1 MTDGSHDVGGQ
12 LGHGAIAREAH
23 EPPFHHEWEMR
34 VFALNRT
41 LLAARVY
48 NLDEFRYAVERLPKG
63 TYERATYYE
72 RWLLAIELLL
82 REKKVLA

>member
-1 MTDGSHDVGGQ
+1 MGGQ
-12 LGHGAIAREAH
+12 LGHGAIARDPD

-48 NLDEFRYAVERLPKG
+48 NLDEFRYAVESLPRE

-72 RWLLAIELLL
+72 RWLLAIERLLHD
-82 REKKVLA
+82 KSVLP